1 MTEQYSPI
9 LMSLSNA
16 VTKVTHRVEALE
28 ASDEQQ
34 RLAALDWG
42 SIMDRHDRWIR
53 DYNKRIT
60 ALEAASN
67 DRQQDEDAEC
77 AAAPAST
84 GSLVDR
90 VVGIMADDDDRDL
103 YLDDARAAIRSR
115 HPFPLHT
122 TPMADPTCPPPAPVP
137 ESVADALIKAECAL
151 SDIAEG
157 EPMANEVIH
166 CNGPNVAAQTPWPS
180 FVRG

>member
-60 ALEAASN
+60 ALEAAAN

-103 YLDDARAAIRSR
+103 YLDDARAAIR
-115 HPFPLHT
+115 
-122 TPMADPTCPPPAPVP
+122 
-137 ESVADALIKAECAL
+137 EVAAWL
-151 SDIAEG
+151 AEG
-157 EPMANEVIH
+157 QGDSGAWRAAAVDLVKEAN
-166 CNGPNVAAQTPWPS
+166 
-180 FVRG
+180 R

>member
-103 YLDDARAAIRSR
+103 YLDDARAAIR
-115 HPFPLHT
+115 
-122 TPMADPTCPPPAPVP
+122 
-137 ESVADALIKAECAL
+137 EVAAWL
-151 SDIAEG
+151 AEG
-157 EPMANEVIH
+157 QGDSGAWRAAAVDLVKEAN
-166 CNGPNVAAQTPWPS
+166 
-180 FVRG
+180 R